1 MLLRV
6 KQALIFNNQ
15 SRNLKIKKKVFKN
28 SRIDFQGKNSYIDQT
43 VSIWRRGN
51 PDLSGSIEIGSNVN
65 IFGMVRMVVTDANEC
80 TNSFIK
86 IKDNTY
92 INHGCY
98 LSGEGGLYI
107 GKKVLIGPYSMFL
120 SGGHEINDQESIYH
134 SKLTARPIHI
144 SDDCWV
150 GAGAKI
156 LGGVKLGRGC
166 VVAAGAVVTRNVPD
180 FAVVAGVPAR
190 IHSFRK
196 HSKYSFLKKMLYK
209 FNLIPVN
216 FPNKLSTKFINL
228 IKNLSR
234 IARIR

>member
-1 MLLRV
+1 MTCT
-6 KQALIFNNQ
+6 
-15 SRNLKIKKKVFKN
+15 SYKKFKFTT
-28 SRIDFQGKNSYIDQT
+28 IGKNSSIDKT
-43 VSIWRRGN
+43 LSVWRRGN
-51 PDLSGSIEIGSNVN
+51 SDLSGSIEIGSNVT
-65 IFGMVRMVVTDANEC
+65 IFGMVRMVVTDTNEC
-80 TNSFIK
+80 ANSFIK
-86 IKDNTY
+86 IKDNVY
-92 INHGCY
+92 INHGSY

-107 GKKVLIGPYSMFL
+107 GEKVLIGPYSMFL

-166 VVAAGAVVTRNVPD
+166 VVAAGAVVTKNVPD
-180 FAVVAGVPAR
+180 YAVVAGVPAR
-190 IHSFRK
+190 ILSFRK
-196 HSKYSFLKKMLYK
+196 HSKYSFITQTLYK
-209 FNLIPVN
+209 FNLIPIT
-216 FPNKLSTKFINL
+216 FPNKLSTKFVNL

>member
-1 MLLRV
+1 MTR
-6 KQALIFNNQ
+6 A
-15 SRNLKIKKKVFKN
+15 SHKKFKFT
-28 SRIDFQGKNSYIDQT
+28 SIGKNSSIDQT
-43 VSIWRRGN
+43 LSIWRRGN
-51 PDLSGSIEIGSNVN
+51 SDLSGSIEIGSNVN
-65 IFGMVRMVVTDANEC
+65 IFGMVRMVVTDTNEC
-80 TNSFIK
+80 ANSFIK

-107 GKKVLIGPYSMFL
+107 GEKVLIGPYSMFL

-156 LGGVKLGRGC
+156 LGGVKLGRGS

-180 FAVVAGVPAR
+180 YAVVAGVPAR

-209 FNLIPVN
+209 FNLIPIT
-216 FPNKLSTKFINL
+216 FPNKL
-228 IKNLSR
+228 
-234 IARIR
+234 

>member
-1 MLLRV
+1 MTR
-6 KQALIFNNQ
+6 A
-15 SRNLKIKKKVFKN
+15 SYKKFKFT
-28 SRIDFQGKNSYIDQT
+28 SIGKNSSIDPT
-43 VSIWRRGN
+43 LSIWRRG
-51 PDLSGSIEIGSNVN
+51 DQALSGSIEIGSNVN
-65 IFGMVRMVVTDANEC
+65 IFGMVRMVVTDTHEC
-80 TNSFIK
+80 TNSSIK

-92 INHGCY
+92 INHGCF

-134 SKLTARPIHI
+134 SKPTAKPIYI

-156 LGGVKLGRGC
+156 LGGVKLGKGC
-166 VVAAGAVVTRNVPD
+166 IIAAGAVVTKNVPD
-180 FAVVAGVPAR
+180 FAIVAGVPAR

-209 FNLIPVN
+209 FNLIPIS
-216 FPNKLSTKFINL
+216 FPNKFL
-228 IKNLSR
+228 IKFKNLTIKLSK
-234 IARIR
+234 IIKNIRFK